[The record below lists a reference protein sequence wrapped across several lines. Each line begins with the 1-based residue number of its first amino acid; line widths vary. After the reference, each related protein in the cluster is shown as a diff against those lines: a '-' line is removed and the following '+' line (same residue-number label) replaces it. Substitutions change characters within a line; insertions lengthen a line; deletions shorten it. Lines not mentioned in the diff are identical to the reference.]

1 MDISKKRIAELKK
14 LQDDNK
20 IDYSEISEL
29 DNNFWA
35 NAKLSKPPKKKP
47 ITIRIDQDLYDY
59 YKNTGDGYQIYINS
73 VLRVY
78 AENHG
83 LQSN

>member
-35 NAKLSKPPKKKP
+35 NAKLSKSPKKKP

-59 YKNTGDGYQIYINS
+59 YKNTGDGYQTYINS

-83 LQSN
+83 LQHN